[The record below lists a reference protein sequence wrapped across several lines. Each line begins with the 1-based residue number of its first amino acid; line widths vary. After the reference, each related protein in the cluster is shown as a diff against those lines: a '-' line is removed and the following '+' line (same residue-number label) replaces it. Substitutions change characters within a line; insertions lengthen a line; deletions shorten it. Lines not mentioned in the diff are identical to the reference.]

1 MLNGENSTLIPIKTD
16 DQEEYKGTGD
26 ACFISVSSID
36 SSDLSSESQSERG
49 GDSDNEE
56 EKKQLFA
63 DLGPQTNKKWTVLSG
78 VPTALDGAHAG
89 T

>member
-1 MLNGENSTLIPIKTD
+1 MVNGENSTLIPIKTD
-16 DQEEYKGTGD
+16 DQEEHKGTGD

-78 VPTALDGAHAG
+78 VPTALDGAHAR